1 MNHNLNTSR
10 EHPQNIIVVGVGGTG
25 GFLAEALC
33 RLVTGRR
40 ENILLIDHDIVEP
53 HNLLRQNFSRPDI
66 GRHKSQVLAE
76 RLAGT
81 FGRPIGYINE
91 PFTYEMF
98 RNQPMNLDNQNE
110 FMYRSAR
117 PDIIIG
123 CVDNAK
129 AREEL
134 AKVINDKSTP
144 NTPWIVDTG
153 NGRNWGQILIGNSKY
168 DEESHYSFDETTC
181 YRLPIPTIQRP
192 DLLTYVPEEPPDID
206 CAAAM
211 DLTDQDPTIN
221 QMMASLTVQMIR
233 RMLAGT
239 CPFMSLYAD
248 LDHGTVTP
256 TYATPENVSRVTG
269 IDTELLIHAE
279 EEQPQ
284 YCEACEQYH

>member
-1 MNHNLNTSR
+1 MNHNLDSR
-10 EHPQNIIVVGVGGTG
+10 KEHPQNIVVVGVGGTG

-53 HNLLRQNFSRPDI
+53 HNLLRQNFSKPDI

-76 RLAGT
+76 RLAST

-98 RNQPMNLDNQNE
+98 RNQPMNLGDRNE

-129 AREEL
+129 AREEI
-134 AKVINDKSTP
+134 AKAINDKSKP
-144 NTPWIVDTG
+144 HTPWIVDTG
-153 NGRNWGQILIGNSKY
+153 NGRNWGQILIGNSKS
-168 DEESHYSFDETTC
+168 DEDIHNSFDETTC

-192 DLLTYVPEEPPDID
+192 DLLTHVPEEPPDID

-256 TYATPENVSRVTG
+256 TYATPENVSRITG
-269 IDTELLIHAE
+269 INTELLTNAE
-279 EEQPQ
+279 EEEPQ
-284 YCEACEQYH
+284 YCEACRRYH